1 VSVLVLGLGNTL
13 LCDDG
18 VGVHVVR
25 HIAGDPATP
34 AYVLPIDGGTLGFR
48 LMGALTG
55 AGAVIVVDA
64 ANLVEPP
71 GTIRLLT
78 GDMLARYVAGGSRAS
93 AHEAGLVDLLTLVR
107 LQGLMPRRLAVLG
120 IQPQRIDW
128 GEELSDPV
136 ALAFPTAC
144 QAVIQTAA
152 SWQ

>member
-34 AYVLPIDGGTLGFR
+34 AYVYPIDGGTLGFR

-55 AGAVIVVDA
+55 SGAVIVVDA
-64 ANLVEPP
+64 AELGEPA
-71 GTIRLLT
+71 GTVRLLE
-78 GDMLARYVAGGSRAS
+78 GALLACYAAGGDRMS
-93 AHEAGLVDLLTLVR
+93 AHEAGLADLLTLVR
-107 LQGLMPRRLAVLG
+107 LDGWTPLHLAVLG
-120 IQPQRIDW
+120 VQPQRIEW
-128 GEELSDPV
+128 GGDLSDAV
-136 ALAFPTAC
+136 ALALPTAC
-144 QAVIQTAA
+144 EMVLQTAA